1 MKFAAPILLILLSFT
16 RGEEKVNWYTIKFQ
30 SLCDEPGRQVT
41 PERAAKRGTL
51 KAYNIRE
58 QKIAGDTTQVS
69 FEFISNCCETHS
81 GTAEIADSTLIL
93 SYYRTNAEACRCLCD
108 YRLTYS
114 ISDTTLH
121 WRSVSI
127 KRLEKKK

>member
-1 MKFAAPILLILLSFT
+1 MKLVITGLLITLLFT
-16 RGEEKVNWYTIKFQ
+16 RDNSADTWYRVQFH

-81 GTAEIADSTLIL
+81 GTAEIADSTLML

-114 ISDTTLH
+114 ISDTTRH
-121 WRSVSI
+121 WKSVSVN
-127 KRLEKKK
+127 RLEKKK

>member
-1 MKFAAPILLILLSFT
+1 MKLVITGLLITLLFT
-16 RGEEKVNWYTIKFQ
+16 RDHSADTWYRVQFH

-81 GTAEIADSTLIL
+81 GTAEIADSTLML

-114 ISDTTLH
+114 ISDTTRH
-121 WRSVSI
+121 WKSVSVN
-127 KRLEKKK
+127 RLEKKK